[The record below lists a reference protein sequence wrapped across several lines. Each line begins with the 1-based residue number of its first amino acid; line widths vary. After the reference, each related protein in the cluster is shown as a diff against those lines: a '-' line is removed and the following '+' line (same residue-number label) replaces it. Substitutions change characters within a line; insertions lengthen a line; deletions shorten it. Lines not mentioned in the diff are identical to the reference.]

1 MSKIRDLTAKL
12 KDLEPQRSKLELRRT
27 DCERPTR
34 LEERLQPTSLEI
46 ENHVYGRDKDKQ
58 TILDLLR
65 KSDDERNFVIP
76 IVGMGG
82 IGKTTLAQLVYN
94 DASIQP
100 HFDLKAWACI
110 SDDFYVL
117 RITKEI
123 LQSVTSKPCNDNDL
137 NKVQEKLQK
146 ELSGKKF
153 LIILDD
159 VWNENYYD

>member
-65 KSDDERNFVIP
+65 KSDDERNFAIP

-82 IGKTTLAQLVYN
+82 IGKKTLAQLVYN

-100 HFDLKAWACI
+100 HFDLKAWACV
-110 SDDFYVL
+110 SDDFDVL

-153 LIILDD
+153 LIVLDD
-159 VWNENYYD
+159 V